1 MSLSKKAILSAL
13 ADFAAP
19 SGVRPLSQGHI
30 QNVGVA
36 PLSDGRVSLILHV
49 DDRWA
54 DRPVTDTDLQSLQA
68 FLTRRFPEAAEVQVR
83 LRSHAEA
90 VAAAQAKRA
99 GPAPIQPPVGARLIA
114 VISGKGGVG
123 KSTVSVNLAAAL
135 ARRGFRTAILD
146 CDIYGFS
153 VPELMGVTTSPKPR
167 QGRWIPPSAHGVE
180 MMSLRF
186 FVPRHAPVMW
196 RGPMLHKA
204 LRQMMEDTMWSLPHY
219 MVLDLPPGTGDMAL
233 DVHQHFPEAAALLV
247 TTPDPNAAA
256 VAERA
261 GQMALNL
268 GRRLLGVVENL
279 SAVDCPHCHTTWH
292 PLGTDGADGLAQG
305 LGVPVLARIPW
316 VVVGDRGVSGLVPDG
331 HPVQS
336 LYDQLATRVAEADV
350 APVERRAEEG
360 VR

>member
-1 MSLSKKAILSAL
+1 VTLSKKAILSAL
-13 ADFAAP
+13 ADFTAP

-30 QNVGVA
+30 QNIGLA
-36 PLSDGRVSLILHV
+36 PLADGRMSLILHV

-54 DRPVTDTDLQSLQA
+54 GRPVTADELQA
-68 FLTRRFPEAAEVQVR
+68 LEAFLARNFSEAAEVQVR

-90 VAAAQAKRA
+90 E
-99 GPAPIQPPVGARLIA
+99 AP
-114 VISGKGGVG
+114 
-123 KSTVSVNLAAAL
+123 VNLAAAL

-153 VPELMGVTTSPKPR
+153 VPELMQVTAAPKPQQR
-167 QGRWIPPSAHGVE
+167 RWIPPSAHGVE
-180 MMSLRF
+180 VMSLRF
-186 FVPRHAPVMW
+186 FVPNHAPVMW

-204 LRQMMEDTMWSLPHY
+204 LRQMMEDTVWSLPHY

-268 GRRLLGVVENL
+268 QRRLLGVVENL
-279 SAVDCPHCHTTWH
+279 SAVDCPHCHATWH
-292 PLGTDGADGLAQG
+292 PLGTGGADSVARG

-316 VVVGDRGVSGLVPDG
+316 VVVGDCRVSGLVPDG

-336 LYDQLATRVAEADV
+336 LYDQLAEQVITAEI
-350 APVERRAEEG
+350 APVEQRADEG
-360 VR
+360 TQ